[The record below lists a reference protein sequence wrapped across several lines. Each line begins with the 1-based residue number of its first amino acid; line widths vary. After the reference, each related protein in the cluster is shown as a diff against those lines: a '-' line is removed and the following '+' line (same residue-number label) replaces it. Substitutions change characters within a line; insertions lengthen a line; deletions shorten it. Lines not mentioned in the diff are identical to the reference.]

1 MPKSKTMPT
10 SKKIES
16 PAADKSGK
24 TVDKVVE
31 IIQFMGEN
39 HLAELEMETPELK
52 MKLKKHSSVTVQ
64 TVQPVPVNIPTI
76 SAPVLKTETHTA
88 GKPAAPVS
96 ATEENNFHKINSPM
110 AGTFYRAPSPTSPP
124 FVNEGEHVAA
134 GQTICIVEAMK
145 MMNEIKADKA
155 GKIVKILFENGKPVE
170 KGSVLF
176 HIGE

>member
-16 PAADKSGK
+16 TTADKSGK
-24 TVDKVVE
+24 AIDKVIE
-31 IIQFMGEN
+31 IIQFMGDN
-39 HLAELEMETPELK
+39 HLAELELETTELK

-64 TVQPVPVNIPTI
+64 TVQPVPISIPGVP
-76 SAPVLKTETHTA
+76 APILKTETA
-88 GKPAAPVS
+88 SKPAAPV
-96 ATEENNFHKINSPM
+96 AAPAENNFHKINSPM
-110 AGTFYRAPSPTSPP
+110 AGTFYRAPSPTSAP
-124 FVNEGEHVAA
+124 FVNEGDQVNA
-134 GQTICIVEAMK
+134 GQTVCIVEAMK
-145 MMNEIKADKA
+145 MMNEIKADKS